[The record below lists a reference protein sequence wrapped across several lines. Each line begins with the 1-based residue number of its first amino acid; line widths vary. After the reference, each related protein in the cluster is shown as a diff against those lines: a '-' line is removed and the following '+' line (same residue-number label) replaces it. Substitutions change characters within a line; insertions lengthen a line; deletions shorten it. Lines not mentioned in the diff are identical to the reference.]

1 MEDLSNPFGPTSLIE
16 LVTPRHLAFLPGLA
30 TYVGMA
36 GVPAVGEFSLDRRT
50 GQVNLHWPPPA
61 DPRLGDFLASSQHTL
76 DTLNARNTIAGFQP
90 TTLLYA
96 PTLTA
101 HPLGGTTVGT
111 VCDLHGRVKGHSGLY
126 VVDGALIPGSAG
138 LVNPSFTIAALAER
152 CLERIVERDIL

>member
-1 MEDLSNPFGPTSLIE
+1 YA
-16 LVTPRHLAFLPGLA
+16 RR
-30 TYVGMA
+30 A
-36 GVPAVGEFSLDRRT
+36 GVPAAGEFGLAGRR
-50 GQVNLHWPPPA
+50 GRVPLHWPPPA

-76 DTLNARNTIAGFQP
+76 DTLNARNTIAGFHP
-90 TTLLYA
+90 TPLLYA

-101 HPLGGTTVGT
+101 PPLGGTTVGT

-152 CLERIVERDIL
+152 CLERILGGGISLGV